1 VHRRL
6 ILAYLI
12 VGLAMLALAGAV
24 TGNTTAL
31 AMGGSFGYLLA
42 MIHGVSFFVR
52 SRKRRAPAALER
64 TGTLILA
71 ITLGALAAVALGTLI
86 LVSLTLKGHRE
97 VPPATIGSVSVW
109 MVLVGVLCWRA
120 WIVPSARRAAVLQLV
135 AVLLAL
141 PSLIGSI
148 ADAQRVLALHGS
160 AMARMNTG
168 MFIGF
173 AVVACSGPVLDK
185 LFAIVGDKQPEVV
198 PEAIVRA

>member
-1 VHRRL
+1 MHRRL

-12 VGLAMLALAGAV
+12 VGLAMLALVGAL
-24 TGNTTAL
+24 TGNQVAL
-31 AMGGSFGYLLA
+31 AFGGSFGYLLA
-42 MIHGVSFFVR
+42 MMHGVSFFVR
-52 SRKRRAPAALER
+52 SRKRRAPAELDR

-71 ITLGALAAVALGTLI
+71 TTLGALAAVAVGNLI
-86 LVSLTLKGHRE
+86 VVTLTLQGHPE

-135 AVLLAL
+135 AVMLAL

-148 ADAQRVLALHGS
+148 ADAQRILALRGS

-173 AVVACSGPVLDK
+173 VVVACSGPVLDK